1 MIFVKSRIIPS
12 DRGEAWFKVQTDV
25 TIKVDDPRIMVH
37 EVKAVLH
44 GAINDEHTDLDV
56 SEQIAK
62 ILEESA
68 DELAT
73 HVKDLMEGEH
83 ADQTT

>member
-1 MIFVKSRIIPS
+1 MIFAKSHIIPS
-12 DRGEAWFKVQTDV
+12 DPKEKHLHVRTDV

-37 EVKAVLH
+37 EVKTVLKC
-44 GAINDEHTDLDV
+44 AITDEHTNLEV

-68 DELAT
+68 AELAT
-73 HVKDLMEGEH
+73 HVKLLMEGE
-83 ADQTT
+83 